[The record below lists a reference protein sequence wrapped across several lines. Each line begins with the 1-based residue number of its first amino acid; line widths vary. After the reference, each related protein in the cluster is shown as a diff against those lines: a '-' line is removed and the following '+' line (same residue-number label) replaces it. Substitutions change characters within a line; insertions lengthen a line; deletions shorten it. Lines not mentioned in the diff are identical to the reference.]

1 MDITH
6 TQHSPT
12 FYLFRNLLGFGKV
25 FLFLI
30 AIITGL
36 SACSSSPE
44 KEPLEWTGTWS
55 TAQQLTEPRNM
66 PPEPGLS
73 GNTIRQIVHVSTG
86 GNELRLRISNA
97 FGTEPVVINQVHL
110 AKSLGESII
119 DTTSGVFITFDGQ
132 QEIKMV
138 PGEAALSDPFAFT
151 LPELSNVAIT
161 MHIDSISSD
170 VTGHPGSRTT
180 SFITEG
186 NQVSA
191 SGFKDAAQTDH
202 WYIIDAIDVQAPKSH
217 AAISILGNSITDGRG
232 SGTNKQNRW
241 PDELAR
247 RLKATDSTDHVSVL
261 NQGIGGNCVLKDCLG
276 PAAIN
281 RFERDV
287 LNQTDV
293 KWLIILEGINDIG
306 GVQNAEQGEQVANGL
321 IEAYQQMITKAHE
334 QGILVYGVT
343 LLPFGESFYDSP
355 EREQSRQQV
364 NEWIRNSGA
373 FDAVIDFDKALSD
386 PENPTQLLPEA
397 DTGDHLHPNE
407 NGYRLMAKAVDL
419 ALFID

>member
-1 MDITH
+1 MNT
-6 TQHSPT
+6 TYKQLPLVFPLSKT
-12 FYLFRNLLGFGKV
+12 LVAFGRLFF
-25 FLFLI
+25 F
-30 AIITGL
+30 AIIIGI

-66 PPEPGLS
+66 PPEPGLP

-86 GNELRLRISNA
+86 GDELRLRLSNA
-97 FGTEPVVINQVHL
+97 FGTEPVVIYQVHL
-110 AKSLGESII
+110 ANSLGESVI
-119 DTTSGVFITFDGQ
+119 DPASDLLITFDGNQ
-132 QEIKMV
+132 KIRMEA
-138 PGEAALSDPFAFT
+138 GGAALSDPFTFD
-151 LPELSNVAIT
+151 LVELSNVAIT
-161 MHIDSISSD
+161 MHIDSISAD

-180 SFITEG
+180 SFIVEG

-191 SGFKDAAQTDH
+191 SAFPNAVTTDH
-202 WYIIDAIDVQAPKSH
+202 WYVIDAIDVMAPTSH
-217 AAISILGNSITDGRG
+217 AAVAILGNSITDGRG

-276 PAAIN
+276 PAAID

-293 KWLIILEGINDIG
+293 KWVIILEGINDIG
-306 GVQNAEQGEQVANGL
+306 GIRSAEQADTVANGL
-321 IEAYQQMITKAHE
+321 INAYQQMIEKAHD
-334 QGILVYGVT
+334 QNILVYGAT
-343 LLPFGESFYDSP
+343 LLPFGESFYDGP
-355 EREQSRQQV
+355 ERERARQQV
-364 NEWIRNSGA
+364 NEWIRTSGS
-373 FDAVIDFDKALSD
+373 FDAIIDFDKALNN
-386 PENPTQLLPEA
+386 PEHPNQLLPAA

-419 ALFID
+419 TLFID